1 MDKFLNPEEFN
12 IDELF
17 KGKYL
22 IPIYQRPYSWTTIE
36 VNQLLSD
43 IDNIYQN
50 IKDSNLDDL
59 DNDDYILFIG
69 TLFIKTERNV
79 KNTYNEYDIVDGQQR
94 ITTLTLLLMVLLNKL
109 YLINSVDDTV
119 KELENYL
126 WKKSDRKRNNTLRVL
141 TLGNIDKAI
150 MCTLF
155 DKLFFKEDIV
165 NYASKKLNE
174 NIENVERNL
183 LTNLISINSYF
194 KDFEE
199 SDIYNFFEYIK
210 YNIKFIAIKVH
221 TKLPKLFTIF
231 ESINSKGKPLEDI
244 DLIKSYIFQ
253 NIDQNYYEIYL
264 EKWGELITL
273 TNDNLMDYFT
283 IYVRANIFY
292 YRNSIKLSNFKS
304 LVEDNFMTY
313 FNTNTLQDT
322 LIYLI
327 NDLIDNVKYY
337 NMLKNVNLLENN
349 GISKKSIVFFIMNNS
364 IEYNHTKALFFKLLT
379 FKLKNNLS
387 AETFDRLVET
397 AFKFILTF
405 QSICNRESKNTLN
418 VFVDIQ
424 NEIYNIINTYNDN
437 KDLSSSALKNIENLF
452 YKNIQDEMIDNEI
465 LRTKIRT
472 NINYNRNR
480 KVTKNI
486 LAYLLCADN
495 IGNVDYLKLVNLLK
509 ISKDIQIDH
518 ILPLNPNKND
528 ENFRYFIQDNI
539 VILKNG
545 QDFTLSDEQHQ
556 MSKDDFYDTYL
567 HILGNLRLEWSSENV
582 KKSNRLIDLEIFN
595 EKFNTGRQIS
605 TRTTM
610 LINKL
615 LASNLL
621 LSSNTIPQTT
631 YNAIKINTTIIQNYQ
646 ASIEYKN
653 YSPIYF
659 EILGEQY
666 MLDKYKFKTLLA
678 KIMFIFYDLEKEGFT
693 DLAMQ
698 KYAPTTSG
706 RIFISQHKE
715 DLRVPYEITKD
726 IFIETNLSSN
736 YIINFI
742 FKISKKF
749 GFTNGDIKIALQS
762 KESNL

>member
-349 GISKKSIVFFIMNNS
+349 GISKK
-364 IEYNHTKALFFKLLT
+364 ALCFL
-379 FKLKNNLS
+379 
-387 AETFDRLVET
+387 
-397 AFKFILTF
+397 
-405 QSICNRESKNTLN
+405 
-418 VFVDIQ
+418 
-424 NEIYNIINTYNDN
+424 
-437 KDLSSSALKNIENLF
+437 
-452 YKNIQDEMIDNEI
+452 
-465 LRTKIRT
+465 
-472 NINYNRNR
+472 
-480 KVTKNI
+480 
-486 LAYLLCADN
+486 
-495 IGNVDYLKLVNLLK
+495 
-509 ISKDIQIDH
+509 
-518 ILPLNPNKND
+518 
-528 ENFRYFIQDNI
+528 
-539 VILKNG
+539 
-545 QDFTLSDEQHQ
+545 
-556 MSKDDFYDTYL
+556 
-567 HILGNLRLEWSSENV
+567 
-582 KKSNRLIDLEIFN
+582 
-595 EKFNTGRQIS
+595 
-605 TRTTM
+605 
-610 LINKL
+610 
-615 LASNLL
+615 
-621 LSSNTIPQTT
+621 
-631 YNAIKINTTIIQNYQ
+631 
-646 ASIEYKN
+646 
-653 YSPIYF
+653 
-659 EILGEQY
+659 
-666 MLDKYKFKTLLA
+666 
-678 KIMFIFYDLEKEGFT
+678 
-693 DLAMQ
+693 
-698 KYAPTTSG
+698 
-706 RIFISQHKE
+706 
-715 DLRVPYEITKD
+715 
-726 IFIETNLSSN
+726 
-736 YIINFI
+736 
-742 FKISKKF
+742 
-749 GFTNGDIKIALQS
+749 
-762 KESNL
+762 

>member
-742 FKISKKF
+742 FKTSKKF
-749 GFTNGDIKIALQS
+749 GFTTGDIKIALQS